1 MKEWQVIPEIVGCN
15 AMLRMA
21 AMQAIDAVELERHF
35 VVEGEPGSGRRLL
48 ARSAWSRRSP
58 GARSLFTLDCRM
70 FQSDGAEMLLFGER
84 SSSGPQLPSIPASSN
99 SPWAAACCFCTQS
112 FSRSKRR
119 DVWLICS
126 MSAGAGHAP
135 RGFSS

>member
-35 VVEGEPGSGRRLL
+35 VVEGELGKRPPSPGAQRVVRG
-48 ARSAWSRRSP
+48 SP

-70 FQSDGAEMLLFGER
+70 FQSDGAEMLLFG
-84 SSSGPQLPSIPASSN
+84 SALPAALSLPSIPASSN
-99 SPWAAACCFCTQS
+99 SPWAAACCFCTPS

-119 DVWLICS
+119 AVWLF
-126 MSAGAGHAP
+126 A
-135 RGFSS
+135 R